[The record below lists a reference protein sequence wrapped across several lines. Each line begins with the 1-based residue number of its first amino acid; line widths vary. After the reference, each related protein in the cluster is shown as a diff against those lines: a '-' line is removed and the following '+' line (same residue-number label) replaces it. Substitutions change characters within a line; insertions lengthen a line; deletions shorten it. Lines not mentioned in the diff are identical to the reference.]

1 MTVPLTLCVREGG
14 KWAGNKNQEMYQE
27 YTRLDTELQNVSQL
41 RVGEGG
47 LREDY
52 EWLPQ
57 KLLQGLGP
65 STFRRD

>member
-1 MTVPLTLCVREGG
+1 MGPG
-14 KWAGNKNQEMYQE
+14 KKKEEMYQE
-27 YTRLDTELQNVSQL
+27 YTRLDTELQDVSQL
-41 RVGEGG
+41 RVEEGG
-47 LREDY
+47 LREHY